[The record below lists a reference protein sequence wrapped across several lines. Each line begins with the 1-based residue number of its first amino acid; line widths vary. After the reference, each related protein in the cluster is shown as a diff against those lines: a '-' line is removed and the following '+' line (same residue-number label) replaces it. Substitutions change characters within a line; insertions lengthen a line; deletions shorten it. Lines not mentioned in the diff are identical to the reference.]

1 MVEKRRRA
9 SETEGSVTKPALR
22 DPLDAGLEA
31 ELRVADQVG
40 RLMEFWGFKRVHGR
54 VWTILFLSP
63 EPLSSAE
70 IRKRLGISIG
80 AASMALAELRR
91 WGAVREAVTRSR
103 AVHYEPETNIWRL
116 ISRVMQDR
124 ERRILDESL
133 EVFEAALV
141 VLRKGDG
148 SGPRPSRH
156 RVERLVWLTKLAQGM
171 LGMLL
176 SRGELAAED
185 TKKMRV

>member
-1 MVEKRRRA
+1 MLKARRGKEIDD
-9 SETEGSVTKPALR
+9 SSSPQTVTHAC
-22 DPLDAGLEA
+22 LEA

-54 VWTILFLSP
+54 VWTILFLSA
-63 EPLSSAE
+63 EPLSTSE
-70 IRKRLGISIG
+70 IRKRLGISMG

-91 WGAVREAVTRSR
+91 WGAVREAVTRHR

-133 EVFEAALV
+133 EVFEQALS
-141 VLRKGDG
+141 VLRT
-148 SGPRPSRH
+148 SAGPSAH
-156 RVERLVWLTKLAQGM
+156 RVERLVLLTKLVQGM

>member
-1 MVEKRRRA
+1 MADKRRPFAEPDDTSRQ
-9 SETEGSVTKPALR
+9 
-22 DPLDAGLEA
+22 A

-54 VWTILFLSP
+54 VWTILFLATD
-63 EPLSSAE
+63 PLPSAE
-70 IRKRLGISIG
+70 IRKRLSISVG

-91 WGAVREAVTRSR
+91 WGAVREASSSGR

-133 EVFEAALV
+133 ETFEDALT
-141 VLRKGDG
+141 VLRDG
-148 SGPRPSRH
+148 GPYPSAK

-185 TKKMRV
+185 TQKMRV

>member
-1 MVEKRRRA
+1 MAERRQPT
-9 SETEGSVTKPALR
+9 SEPDDKSR
-22 DPLDAGLEA
+22 EA
-31 ELRVADQVG
+31 ELQVADQVG

-54 VWTILFLSP
+54 VWTILFLAP
-63 EPLSSAE
+63 EPLPSAE
-70 IRKRLGISIG
+70 IRRRLSISAG

-91 WGAVREAVTRSR
+91 WGAVREAPARGR

-133 EVFEAALV
+133 ETFERALV
-141 VLRKGDG
+141 VLRNGE
-148 SGPRPSRH
+148 RPYASAK

-185 TKKMRV
+185 TRKMRV

>member
-1 MVEKRRRA
+1 MVDKRRPA
-9 SETEGSVTKPALR
+9 SEPDDTSR
-22 DPLDAGLEA
+22 EA

-54 VWTILFLSP
+54 VWAILFLARN
-63 EPLSSAE
+63 PLSSAE
-70 IRKRLGISIG
+70 LRHRLGISVG

-91 WGAVREAVTRSR
+91 WGAVREADARSR

-124 ERRILDESL
+124 ERRILDEAL
-133 EVFEAALV
+133 EVFEDALV
-141 VLRKGDG
+141 VLRRGPE
-148 SGPRPSRH
+148 SGAGPYPSAA

-171 LGMLL
+171 LSMLL
-176 SRGELAAED
+176 NRGELAAED

>member
-1 MVEKRRRA
+1 
-9 SETEGSVTKPALR
+9 
-22 DPLDAGLEA
+22 
-31 ELRVADQVG
+31 
-40 RLMEFWGFKRVHGR
+40 MEFWGFKRVHGR
-54 VWTILFLSP
+54 VWTILFLAAD
-63 EPLSSAE
+63 PLSSAE
-70 IRKRLGISIG
+70 IRRRLGISVG

-91 WGAVREAVTRSR
+91 WGAVREAVTPRSR

-133 EVFEAALV
+133 EVFEDACR
-141 VLRKGDG
+141 VLREGEG
-148 SGPRPSRH
+148 SGPMPSAF

-176 SRGELAAED
+176 SRGELAAAD
-185 TKKMRV
+185 TKKMKV

>member
-1 MVEKRRRA
+1 
-9 SETEGSVTKPALR
+9 
-22 DPLDAGLEA
+22 
-31 ELRVADQVG
+31 
-40 RLMEFWGFKRVHGR
+40 MEFWGFKRVHGR
-54 VWTILFLSP
+54 VWTILFLAQD
-63 EPLSSAE
+63 PLPSAE
-70 IRKRLGISIG
+70 IRKRLSISVG

-91 WGAVREAVTRSR
+91 WGAVREADSRGR

-133 EVFEAALV
+133 ETFADALA
-141 VLRKGDG
+141 VLRTGDG
-148 SGPRPSRH
+148 TRPYASAK

-185 TKKMRV
+185 TQKMRV